1 MASFLTTPADVIKTR
16 IQTPSRAAQQCS
28 SSAGAEDVTRVGG
41 SRGLHLQY
49 TSGAPLSRLH
59 FLSLSRRRTLALS
72 RR

>member
-16 IQTPSRAAQQCS
+16 IQTHSRAAQCS

-41 SRGLHLQY
+41 SRVLHLQY

-59 FLSLSRRRTLALS
+59 FLSHSRRRTLALS